1 MCDQDGIKC
10 AENMVEKSFDCQV
23 PCEGIYADVKKIP
36 FENPILKNNFEIFR
50 LQYQRYRRFFENAGG
65 NFCFIQHI
73 IVFLYNISF

>member
-1 MCDQDGIKC
+1 
-10 AENMVEKSFDCQV
+10 MVEKSFDCQV

-65 NFCFIQHI
+65 NKFALLWGEAQLCLPY
-73 IVFLYNISF
+73 VC